1 MRVRT
6 DIGGVQVVA
15 LAYGIDGLYCTKLPS
30 DLGGVVT
37 KNEKQGEGDTAI
49 GKGRFFSNL
58 PHPEKKRALPES

>member
-6 DIGGVQVVA
+6 GLGGVKVVA
-15 LAYGIDGLYCTKLPS
+15 LAYGIAGLYCTKLPS

-37 KNEKQGEGDTAI
+37 KNEKPGEGDPAI

-58 PHPEKKRALPES
+58 PHREKKRALPES